1 MRHVRCCPQAR
12 VTAGATQIRASA
24 LHGHMRFVVPLVLLS
39 CAVADHAVAA
49 DSQPAYRLSSGSI
62 RVALLPVRCGRDM
75 PVELCSTLDESL
87 GVELSRDPRLDV
99 LSSRDLEVL
108 MGAQQL
114 QALQSCEGE
123 SCFDASSFQQVEAAY
138 LVAVTIGRIGHDAL
152 ITARLV
158 DMKRGTVLDRD
169 DARVAKGSEDGIDQ
183 ATREVVQALLVRRGI
198 GTTLTVDNDSDKH
211 GSPGVFFAG
220 ATFTTLGAVGIVGG
234 GALGAMAL
242 LEASALDKAASLDK
256 VTFDQGAGVA
266 RNYALGADVAL
277 VAGTTLAL
285 AGVVMMIAGAL

>member
-1 MRHVRCCPQAR
+1 
-12 VTAGATQIRASA
+12 
-24 LHGHMRFVVPLVLLS
+24 MRFVVPLVLLS

-114 QALQSCEGE
+114 QALQACEGE

-138 LVAVTIGRIGHDAL
+138 LVAVAIGRIGHDAL

-169 DARVAKGSEDGIDQ
+169 DARVAKASEDGIDQ
-183 ATREVVQALLVRRGI
+183 ATRKVVQALLVRRGI
-198 GTTLTVDNDSDKH
+198 GTTLTVDDSDTR

-242 LEASALDKAASLDK
+242 LEASALDRAASVDK

-266 RNYALGADVAL
+266 RNYALGADAAL

-285 AGVVMMIAGAL
+285 AGVVMMIAGGL